1 MSFARSGRY
10 LGRHSRG
17 SSSRSNTSRYVPLH
31 ATKWETSRGFSHGIW
46 LVLAL
51 FAAAVAG
58 TTWVST
64 GIVASERWPIRW
76 LEVNGSFQ
84 RVSAEQLRSSLAPL
98 VSASFFTVDLQKLH
112 DSALRKPWVAAAHV
126 QKKWPDTVVV
136 TVEEFQPL
144 AHWNKDSLVS
154 SRRTV
159 FDAPDAAGIQGL
171 PWLEGPEGRLDDVL
185 QQWELFNSMLARVGL
200 EIEHLE
206 LHDRGSWAM
215 QLNNGTAVQ
224 LGRDAPVERLQRM
237 MVSWR
242 SLMLDQPLPPVRVDL
257 RYTNGF
263 AVRWPGEATKIAGI
277 EK

>member
-1 MSFARSGRY
+1 MSHGQVRS
-10 LGRHSRG
+10 HAI
-17 SSSRSNTSRYVPLH
+17 RSH
-31 ATKWETSRGFSHGIW
+31 ATRFETSRGFSHGIW

-98 VSASFFTVDLQKLH
+98 VSASFFTVDLQKLN
-112 DSALRKPWVAAAHV
+112 DSALRKPWVAAVNV

-144 AHWNKDSLVS
+144 AHWNKDALVS

-159 FDAPDAAGIQGL
+159 FDAPDAAAIQGL
-171 PWLEGPEGRLDDVL
+171 PWLQGPDGRLDEVL
-185 QQWELFNSMLARVGL
+185 QQWELFNSMLAKVGL
-200 EIEHLE
+200 EVERLE
-206 LHDRGSWAM
+206 LHERGSWAM
-215 QLNNGTAVQ
+215 QVNNGTTVQ
-224 LGRDAPVERLQRM
+224 LGRDDPVERLQRL
-237 MVSWR
+237 VTSWR
-242 SLMLDQPLPPVRVDL
+242 GLMVDQELPPVRIDL

-263 AVRWPGEATKIAGI
+263 AVRWPGETKEIAGI
-277 EK
+277 GTQ

>member
-1 MSFARSGRY
+1 MSRFSMLHYSARHITRPA
-10 LGRHSRG
+10 RG
-17 SSSRSNTSRYVPLH
+17 HTRSH
-31 ATKWETSRGFSHGIW
+31 ATRWETSRGFSHGIW

-51 FAAAVAG
+51 FALAVGG

-98 VSASFFTVDLQKLH
+98 VSASFFTVDLQNLH
-112 DSALRKPWVAAAHV
+112 EAALRKPWVAAVNV

-144 AHWNKDSLVS
+144 AHWNERGLVS
-154 SRRTV
+154 SRRTE
-159 FDAPDAAGIQGL
+159 FNAPDAAEIQGL
-171 PWLEGPEGRLDDVL
+171 PWLEGPDGRLEEVL
-185 QQWELFNSMLARVGL
+185 TQWDLFNSMLAKVGL

-206 LHDRGSWAM
+206 LQERGSWAM
-215 QLNNGTAVQ
+215 QLNNGTLVQ
-224 LGRDAPVERLQRM
+224 LGRDDPVDRLQRLM
-237 MVSWR
+237 NSWR
-242 SLMLDQPLPPVRVDL
+242 GLMVDQPLPPVRIDL

-263 AVRWPGEATKIAGI
+263 AVRWPTETRAIAGNT
-277 EK
+277 KR

>member
-1 MSFARSGRY
+1 M
-10 LGRHSRG
+10 RHSRI
-17 SSSRSNTSRYVPLH
+17 RHYTRYVPRH

-46 LVLAL
+46 LVLIL
-51 FAAAVAG
+51 FGLAIGG

-84 RVSAEQLRSSLAPL
+84 RVSAEQLRSSLAPQ
-98 VSASFFTVDLQKLH
+98 VSASFFTVDLQKLQE
-112 DSALRKPWVAAAHV
+112 SALRKPWVAAVNV

-144 AHWNKDSLVS
+144 AHWNKDGLVS

-159 FDAPDAAGIQGL
+159 FSAPDAAEIQGL
-171 PWLEGPEGRLDDVL
+171 PWLDGPESRLDEVL
-185 QQWELFNSMLARVGL
+185 EKWELFNSMLAMAGL

-206 LHDRGSWAM
+206 LHERGSWTM
-215 QLNNGTAVQ
+215 QVNNGTLVQ
-224 LGRDAPVERLQRM
+224 LGRDEPVERLHRLM
-237 MVSWR
+237 KSWR
-242 SLMLDQPLPPVRVDL
+242 GLMVEQELPPSRIDL

-263 AVRWPGEATKIAGI
+263 AVRWPDQSKAVAGLQ
-277 EK
+277 K

>member
-1 MSFARSGRY
+1 MNFGRARRATRRY
-10 LGRHSRG
+10 
-17 SSSRSNTSRYVPLH
+17 TSRYVPRH
-31 ATKWETSRGFSHGIW
+31 ATRRETSRGFSHGIW

-51 FAAAVAG
+51 FALAIGG

-98 VSASFFTVDLQKLH
+98 VSASFFTVDLQKLQGA
-112 DSALRKPWVAAAHV
+112 ALRKPWVAAVQV

-144 AHWNKDSLVS
+144 AHWNQEGLVS
-154 SRRTV
+154 TRRSV
-159 FDAPDAAGIQGL
+159 FSAPDAVSIQGL
-171 PWLEGPEGRLDDVL
+171 PWLSGPESRLEDVL
-185 QQWELFNSMLARVGL
+185 EKWELFNSMLARAGL
-200 EIEHLE
+200 EIETLE

-215 QLNNGTAVQ
+215 QVNNGTQLQ
-224 LGRDAPVERLQRM
+224 LGRDDPVERLQRLM
-237 MVSWR
+237 DSWR
-242 SLMLDQPLPPVRVDL
+242 GLMAERNLPPSRIDL

-263 AVRWPGEATKIAGI
+263 AVRWPDESKAIAGI
-277 EK
+277 QQR